1 MIVPWIQIHIDKAFA
16 EVERLHPIT
25 TRTAENNDARISA
38 ASKVFSEYFNVL
50 FRRTAKLNFATP
62 LSSKFSEELMINLHS
77 VIESLSINFF
87 VSTLSNE
94 NNLCTENCEAEREI
108 LNHSKE
114 GAIDMLNALTE
125 AFSNV
130 EITEAQEISD
140 EASAQ
145 QNIPITTPLTAVPEV
160 ADDIQ
165 QETRRVLF
173 RFGRNRRAHQ

>member
-1 MIVPWIQIHIDKAFA
+1 MFHVP
-16 EVERLHPIT
+16 T
-25 TRTAENNDARISA
+25 TFFI
-38 ASKVFSEYFNVL
+38 L

-130 EITEAQEISD
+130 EITEAQEISN
-140 EASAQ
+140 EVPAQ
-145 QNIPITTPLTAVPEV
+145 HNIPITTPLTTVPEV
-160 ADDIQ
+160 AADDIQ
-165 QETRRVLF
+165 KETRRVLF